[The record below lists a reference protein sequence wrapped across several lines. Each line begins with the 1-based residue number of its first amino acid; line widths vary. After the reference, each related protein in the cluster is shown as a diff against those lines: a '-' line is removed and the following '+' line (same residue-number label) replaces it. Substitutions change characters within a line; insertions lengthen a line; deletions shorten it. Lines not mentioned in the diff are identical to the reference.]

1 MIPNMLL
8 PVQRSLS
15 AGSLDLR
22 HLRPARAGRRYYSR
36 RYTPT
41 PVSMGPVSASVLLY
55 VAGRL
60 LNRISNGQLMR
71 RGVFRKMRRMGALM
85 VEWHLV
91 YEVLLDC
98 LEDMS
103 PS

>member
-1 MIPNMLL
+1 M
-8 PVQRSLS
+8 
-15 AGSLDLR
+15 
-22 HLRPARAGRRYYSR
+22 
-36 RYTPT
+36 
-41 PVSMGPVSASVLLY
+41 SMGPVSASVLLY

-60 LNRISNGQLMR
+60 LNRICNGQLMR

-91 YEVLLDC
+91 YEVLIDC

-103 PS
+103 S

>member
-8 PVQRSLS
+8 PVQRSVS

-22 HLRPARAGRRYYSR
+22 QLRPARAGRRYYSR
-36 RYTPT
+36 RYT

-60 LNRISNGQLMR
+60 LNRICNGQLMR

-91 YEVLLDC
+91 YEVLIDC

-103 PS
+103 S